1 MDRWF
6 FLSSCKVSDLYLNC
20 GNLTYIPTTMR
31 IEKDTVVSLSYELS
45 DLTGKVMEKPD
56 MPVSYLHGGYDG
68 IFPMVEE
75 QLHRQEV
82 GYSCSVVMEPENT
95 FGEYDSDLVRVEPRS
110 LFPDDV
116 TVGMQFEG
124 GEDGSD
130 DAMIYTV
137 TDIADDKVV
146 VDGNHP
152 FAGVTLRFNCTV
164 IEVRPA
170 TAEELSHGHVHGP
183 HGHEH

>member
-1 MDRWF
+1 
-6 FLSSCKVSDLYLNC
+6 
-20 GNLTYIPTTMR
+20 MR
-31 IEKDTVVSLSYELS
+31 IEKDTVVTLNYELS
-45 DLTGKVMEKPD
+45 DLTGQVMEKPD
-56 MPVSYLHGGYDG
+56 TPVSYLHGGYDG

-82 GYSCSVVMEPENT
+82 GYSCTVLMEPENT
-95 FGEYDSDLVRVEPRS
+95 FGEYDSQLVRVEPRA

-124 GEDGSD
+124 GEEGSD
-130 DAMIYTV
+130 DALIYTV
-137 TDIADDKVV
+137 TDIAEDKVV

-152 FAGVTLRFNCTV
+152 LAGVTLRFDCTV
-164 IEVRPA
+164 TEVRPA
-170 TAEELSHGHVHGP
+170 TAEELSHGHVHGA